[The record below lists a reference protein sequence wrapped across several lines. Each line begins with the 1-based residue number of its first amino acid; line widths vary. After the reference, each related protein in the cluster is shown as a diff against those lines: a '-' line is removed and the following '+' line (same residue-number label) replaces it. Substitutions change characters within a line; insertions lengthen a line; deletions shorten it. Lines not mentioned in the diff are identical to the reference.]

1 MTQASIPEPVTT
13 GAATTPA
20 TNPATP
26 PVEPA
31 VPASPLTLD
40 PAVPPVAT
48 PPATSEGVEFE
59 YTPTGDPG
67 LDLALD
73 FVGKHGFGPQDPA
86 IQAAQKGDFSALEAA
101 LKAKGDKA
109 KGFER
114 FVALAKQSFE
124 SGKAK
129 REASEAT
136 AIKVVH
142 EAAGGEANWKA
153 IQTWAAA
160 NAEPEERAQINA
172 ALAAGGLTAKFAVQ
186 GLAALFAQAQKNAPP
201 ASAVKP
207 GAGAA
212 PAATGHLT
220 SREYS
225 AEVQKLRNTLG
236 TKLET
241 SAEYKA
247 LVSRRQA
254 ARAAGVN

>member
-1 MTQASIPEPVTT
+1 MTQATIPDPA
-13 GAATTPA
+13 AATIPAGTVPDPA
-20 TNPATP
+20 TAK
-26 PVEPA
+26 VEPT
-31 VPASPLTLD
+31 VPANPLTLD
-40 PAVPPVAT
+40 PATPAVTT
-48 PPATSEGVEFE
+48 PPAGEAVEFE

-73 FVGKHGFGPQDPA
+73 FVGKQGFGPDHPA
-86 IQAAQKGDFSALEAA
+86 IKAAQSGDFAVLDAA
-101 LKAKGDKA
+101 LKAKGDSA
-109 KGFER
+109 KGYEK

-124 SGKAK
+124 TGKAK
-129 REASEAT
+129 RAAAEAD

-153 IQTWAAA
+153 VQAWAAA
-160 NAEPEERAQINA
+160 NADPAERAQINA

-186 GLAALFAQAQKNAPP
+186 GLVALFGQAQKSAPP

-236 TKLET
+236 TKLES